1 MNLLLVYFVLPVS
14 LKHSR
19 PIIVEMISMYNINNI
34 YPVVVVRG
42 YNSTVVVVEDS

>member
-34 YPVVVVRG
+34 YILLL
-42 YNSTVVVVEDS
+42 YNNNTVVVEDS

>member
-34 YPVVVVRG
+34 PSAVKG
-42 YNSTVVVVEDS
+42 KDPCPEFM